1 MYHLRRPYMNS
12 YVPYGNPYY
21 NSYDAWLRSGTFA
34 GMGDCCAVDPR
45 SAPAYSN
52 MYRLATAGAL
62 TKVPQRTAL
71 GVLELG
77 SAGVYLAALAIPA
90 VVLSALV
97 LFGVIK
103 FD

>member
-1 MYHLRRPYMNS
+1 
-12 YVPYGNPYY
+12 
-21 NSYDAWLRSGTFA
+21 
-34 GMGDCCAVDPR
+34 MGDCCAVDPR
-45 SAPAYSN
+45 SAPVYSN
-52 MYRLATAGAL
+52 TYRLATAGAL

-71 GVLELG
+71 GVPEFG